1 MQLLLSLKYIL
12 KYLFKWCAF
21 VLSPP
26 YCESCGIATTDRFIF
41 CQDCYSKIKP
51 IVTVQLQ
58 VTAKYS
64 VKVFAISDY
73 VFPLKKLILAK
84 HISNRLAAEYLGLLS
99 WQLSNI
105 KYVEFD
111 VIVPVPLHWSRRIKR
126 GYNQTEVMAE
136 AIAKNAGKPVVSALK
151 RSKRTEFQFKLD
163 VEEREEN
170 IKSCFK
176 LTKKQ
181 EINIVGKNVL
191 LVDDLMTSG
200 ATIKYA
206 AQELLKANPKTITIL
221 VACRVV

>member
-12 KYLFKWCAF
+12 KALVKWCAF

-26 YCESCGIATTDRFIF
+26 YCEGCSIATQDRFIF
-41 CQDCYSKIKP
+41 CSDCYAKIKP
-51 IVTVQLQ
+51 IVTAQLQ
-58 VTAKYS
+58 LTANHTA
-64 VKVFAISDY
+64 KVFAIADY
-73 VFPLKKLILAK
+73 AFPLKRLILAK
-84 HISNRLAAEYLGLLS
+84 HISNRLAAKYLGVLS

-136 AIAKNAGKPVVSALK
+136 TIAKNSGKRVVNALK
-151 RSKRTEFQFKLD
+151 RSKRTEFQFELD
-163 VEEREEN
+163 VEAREEN
-170 IKSCFK
+170 IKNCFK

-181 EINIVGKNVL
+181 EANIVGKNVL

-200 ATIKYA
+200 ATIKHA
-206 AQELLKANPKTITIL
+206 AQELLKANPRTITIL